1 MVCSLNHVNHSRAL
15 KLNSGQSMEVEIGD
29 GRSSESLLLPLESRH
44 LLPSSTLLPNLPPQK
59 KLPNPLAKICIRKWN

>member
-59 KLPNPLAKICIRKWN
+59 MGADMSLAQVSQPGN